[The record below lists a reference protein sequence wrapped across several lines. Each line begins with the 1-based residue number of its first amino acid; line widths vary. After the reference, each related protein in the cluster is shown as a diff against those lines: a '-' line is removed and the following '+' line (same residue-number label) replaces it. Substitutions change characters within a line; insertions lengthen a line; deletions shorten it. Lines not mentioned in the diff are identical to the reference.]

1 MNSLLSFDQNMS
13 QSGLK
18 ESSLDYM
25 FVSSCSQRQ
34 LPKGG
39 TGWNIQ
45 SIELSKGGWRWPC
58 GCITNLLQRG
68 TLPQSP
74 WGFNPLSWVY
84 PQSIQWIVSST
95 QCERQWLAPT
105 LCFKAYKQLIHL
117 SECICLPQTDWQCSY
132 WANWFF
138 VPSPQVQLIDLVVDQ
153 TALFAEKLG
162 LGTV

>member
-1 MNSLLSFDQNMS
+1 MNSLLSFVQNMS

-25 FVSSCSQRQ
+25 FVSGSSHHQ

-68 TLPQSP
+68 TLQCWTPWAECALSP
-74 WGFNPLSWVY
+74 NNGGP
-84 PQSIQWIVSST
+84 SISLKAIWIVSTTHHES
-95 QCERQWLAPT
+95 LALDSGLPQHSVLKHT
-105 LCFKAYKQLIHL
+105 N
-117 SECICLPQTDWQCSY
+117 SWSICLNAFVCCRQTDSVLTGQIGS
-132 WANWFF
+132 
-138 VPSPQVQLIDLVVDQ
+138 
-153 TALFAEKLG
+153 LFHLLKFN
-162 LGTV
+162 